1 MPSTTKKDIRSL
13 SEEQLIALFAEI
25 GEPKFRAT
33 QVHQW
38 LWQKAVSSFEQMTNL
53 SKALREKLNGQFEIR
68 EIEISDKQISEDGTI
83 KLGFKVFDGEFVE
96 GVLIPKDDRMTACIS
111 SQVGCSLTCK
121 FCATASLDRKR
132 NLDFFEIFDQ
142 VVIIDRLAKEHYG
155 KPLTNIVYMG
165 MGEPLLNYNNVKR
178 SIEMITSPDGL
189 GMSPKRITVSTV
201 GISKMIKKL
210 ADDDLKVNLAV
221 SLHAPTNQKRGLIM
235 PINDS
240 NDIDG
245 VMEALEYWHQKTG
258 IRLTHE
264 YVMLNNFNETPEDAK
279 ALSILCERVPSK
291 VNLIEYNPIDNAI
304 YERSSGNR
312 AMNFKRELEK
322 HGTIANIRRSRGKD
336 IDAACGQL
344 ANKKVG

>member
-1 MPSTTKKDIRSL
+1 MTSQNKKDIRALTES
-13 SEEQLIALFAEI
+13 QLIELFASI
-25 GEPKFRAT
+25 GEPKFRAK

-38 LWQKAVSSFEQMTNL
+38 LWQKAAYSFEEMTNL
-53 SKALREKLNGQFEIR
+53 PKALREKLAVQFDIR
-68 EIEISDKQISEDGTI
+68 QIEIVDEQVSEDGTI
-83 KLGFKVFDGEFVE
+83 KFGFQVFDGEFIE

-142 VVIIDRLAKEHYG
+142 VVIINKKAKENYG
-155 KPLTNIVYMG
+155 KPLSNIVYMG
-165 MGEPLLNYNNVKR
+165 MGEPLLNYANVKK
-178 SIEMITSPDGL
+178 SVEQITSPHGM
-189 GMSPKRITVSTV
+189 GMSPKRITLSTV

-210 ADDDLKVNLAV
+210 ADDDLKINLAV
-221 SLHAPTNQKRGLIM
+221 SLHAPTNAKRGQIM

-240 NDIDG
+240 NDIEG
-245 VMEALEYWHQKTG
+245 VIEALDYWYSKTG
-258 IRLTHE
+258 NRITHE
-264 YVMLNNFNETPEDAK
+264 YVMLNHFNETAEDARLL
-279 ALSILCERVPSK
+279 AQICARVPSK

-304 YERSSGNR
+304 YGRSSGNR

-322 HGTIANIRRSRGKD
+322 HGVIANIRRSRGKD

-344 ANKKVG
+344 ANKQA

>member
-1 MPSTTKKDIRSL
+1 MTVKKDIRSL
-13 SEEQLIALFAEI
+13 TEEQLISVFQEI
-25 GEPKFRAT
+25 GEPKFRAK

-38 LWQKAVSSFEQMTNL
+38 LWQKAAYTFHEMTNL
-53 SKALREKLNGQFEIR
+53 PKPLREKLGEQFDIR
-68 EIEISDKQISEDGTI
+68 AIEITDEQVSDDGTI
-83 KLGFKVFDGEFVE
+83 KFGFQVFDGEWIE
-96 GVLIPKDDRMTACIS
+96 GVLIPQGDRMTACIS

-132 NLDFFEIFDQ
+132 NLDFFEIYDQ
-142 VVIIDRLAKEHYG
+142 VVLIDQKAKAHYQ

-165 MGEPLLNYNNVKR
+165 MGEPLLNYANVKK
-178 SIEMITSPDGL
+178 SIEMITSEHGL
-189 GMSPKRITVSTV
+189 GMSPKRITLSTV

-210 ADDDLKVNLAV
+210 ADDDLKVNLAI
-221 SLHAPTNQKRGLIM
+221 SIHAPNNQKRGQIM

-240 NDIDG
+240 NDLEGVID
-245 VMEALEYWHQKTG
+245 ALDYWYKKTG
-258 IRLTHE
+258 IRITHE
-264 YVMLNNFNETPEDAK
+264 YVMLSHFNETPQDALELGEICK
-279 ALSILCERVPSK
+279 RVPSK

-322 HGTIANIRRSRGKD
+322 HGVIANIRRSRGKD

-344 ANKKVG
+344 ANKK